1 MGRRTWIKIFSEKWL
16 RGSIRE
22 ENIETRATWID
33 LLVLAADSVY
43 GDNGTINVAPGEGL
57 TDSQIAAIF
66 RISTKSFAKIKQR
79 LIKKN
84 RIIVNKKNEIVIT
97 NWNKY
102 QSEYARQARYRK
114 GYNQKLQPKVTTKS
128 YTLEERREKREVKER
143 ILCIFEYWQ
152 KILNHPQAKLTND
165 RRGKIANRL
174 KEGYSVDDLKRTI
187 DGCKASS
194 YHMGDNEHNKV
205 YDSIELLFR
214 NGDKVEQFW
223 SYLREDVK
231 GDLPRLDRG
240 DSKSK

>member
-1 MGRRTWIKIFSEKWL
+1 
-16 RGSIRE
+16 
-22 ENIETRATWID
+22 
-33 LLVLAADSVY
+33 
-43 GDNGTINVAPGEGL
+43 
-57 TDSQIAAIF
+57 
-66 RISTKSFAKIKQR
+66 
-79 LIKKN
+79 
-84 RIIVNKKNEIVIT
+84 
-97 NWNKY
+97 
-102 QSEYARQARYRK
+102 
-114 GYNQKLQPKVTTKS
+114 
-128 YTLEERREKREVKER
+128 
-143 ILCIFEYWQ
+143 LCIFEYWQ